1 MPKTQPV
8 ITLITDFGLQDGYVG
23 VVKGV
28 ITKINPSVKIID
40 ISNNIES
47 QDIFQAAYVLYS
59 SYAYFPKGTIH
70 VVVVDP
76 GVGSNRKVLC
86 LKTKDYL
93 FIAPDNGVL
102 SFIAA
107 REESPSI
114 REVTNKKL
122 FLPEISDTF
131 HGRDIFAPTAA
142 HLSKGFSY
150 KDLGKRVS
158 KIKEI
163 DLPKPIR
170 SPGGMLRGEIIYV
183 DGFGNLITNI
193 NRDMIDRLR
202 EKTENLAIAVGRR
215 KLNKISNSYAD
226 VGVGDVVAIFGSAG
240 YLEISVN
247 HGSARDVLNLKKGD
261 KLGLGYE

>member
-1 MPKTQPV
+1 MSKIQPV
-8 ITLITDFGLQDGYVG
+8 VTLITDFGSKDGYVG
-23 VVKGV
+23 VMKGV

-47 QDIFQAAYVLYS
+47 QDVFQAAYVLYS

-76 GVGSNRKVLC
+76 GVGSKRKVLC

-93 FIAPDNGVL
+93 FLAPDNGVL
-102 SFIAA
+102 SFIVAQ
-107 REESPSI
+107 EEYPSI
-114 REVTNKKL
+114 REITNKEL

-142 HLSKGFSY
+142 HLSKGFNY

-158 KIKEI
+158 KVKEI

-170 SPGGMLRGEIIYV
+170 SPGGVLTGEIIYV
-183 DGFGNLITNI
+183 DGFGNLISNI
-193 NRDMIDRLR
+193 NRDIINRLS
-202 EKTENLAIAVGRR
+202 EKSGNLVIVVGRE

-226 VGVGDVVAIFGSAG
+226 VGEKKILAIFGSSG
-240 YLEISVN
+240 YLEISLN

-261 KLGLGYE
+261 KLVLRYE

>member
-1 MPKTQPV
+1 MSKIQPV

-28 ITKINPSVKIID
+28 ITKINPSVNIID

-47 QDIFQAAYVLYS
+47 QNIFQAAYVLYS

-76 GVGSNRKVLC
+76 GVGSKRKVLC

-114 REVTNKKL
+114 REITNKKL

-150 KDLGKRVS
+150 KDLGKRVG
-158 KIKEI
+158 KVKEI

-170 SPGGMLRGEIIYV
+170 SPGGMLKGEIIYV

-202 EKTENLAIAVGRR
+202 EKSENLVIVVGRR

-226 VGVGDVVAIFGSAG
+226 VGVGDVVAILGSSG

>member
-1 MPKTQPV
+1 M
-8 ITLITDFGLQDGYVG
+8 
-23 VVKGV
+23 
-28 ITKINPSVKIID
+28 
-40 ISNNIES
+40 
-47 QDIFQAAYVLYS
+47 
-59 SYAYFPKGTIH
+59 
-70 VVVVDP
+70 
-76 GVGSNRKVLC
+76 
-86 LKTKDYL
+86 KTKDYL
-93 FIAPDNGVL
+93 FIAPDNGIL

-114 REVTNKKL
+114 REITNKKL

-170 SPGGMLRGEIIYV
+170 SPGGVLKGEIIYV

-193 NRDMIDRLR
+193 NRDMVDRLR
-202 EKTENLAIAVGRR
+202 EKSEDLAIVVGRR

-226 VGVGDVVAIFGSAG
+226 VGVGDVVAIFESSG

>member
-1 MPKTQPV
+1 MSKIQPV
-8 ITLITDFGLQDGYVG
+8 ITLITDFGSQDGYVG

-28 ITKINPSVKIID
+28 ITKINPSVNIID

-47 QDIFQAAYVLYS
+47 QNIFQAAYVLYS

-70 VVVVDP
+70 VVVDP
-76 GVGSNRKVLC
+76 GVGSKRKVLC

-114 REVTNKKL
+114 REVTNKKI

-150 KDLGKRVS
+150 KDLGKRVG
-158 KIKEI
+158 KVKEI

-170 SPGGMLRGEIIYV
+170 SPGGMLKGEIIYV

-193 NRDMIDRLR
+193 NRDMIGRLR
-202 EKTENLAIAVGRR
+202 EKSENLVIVVGRR

-226 VGVGDVVAIFGSAG
+226 VGVGDVVAILGSSG

>member
-23 VVKGV
+23 VMKGV
-28 ITKINPSVKIID
+28 IAKINPSVNIID
-40 ISNNIES
+40 ISNNIEP
-47 QDIFQAAYVLYS
+47 QDIFQAAYALYS

-76 GVGSNRKVLC
+76 GVGSKRKVLC

-114 REVTNKKL
+114 REITNKKL

-170 SPGGMLRGEIIYV
+170 SPGGVLKGEIIYV

-193 NRDMIDRLR
+193 NRDMIGRLR
-202 EKTENLAIAVGRR
+202 EKSENLVIVVGRR

-226 VGVGDVVAIFGSAG
+226 VGVGDVVAIFGSSG

-247 HGSARDVLNLKKGD
+247 HGSARDGLNLKKGD
-261 KLGLGYE
+261 KLVLGYE